1 MLRTKF
7 KNPKTVT
14 KISFVG
20 NENTYKKKTDG
31 EEKLWSIQ
39 SSLFSEIV
47 KPL

>member
-7 KNPKTVT
+7 KNPNTVT

-20 NENTYKKKTDG
+20 NKTTYKKKTDE

-39 SSLFSEIV
+39 SSIFSEMV